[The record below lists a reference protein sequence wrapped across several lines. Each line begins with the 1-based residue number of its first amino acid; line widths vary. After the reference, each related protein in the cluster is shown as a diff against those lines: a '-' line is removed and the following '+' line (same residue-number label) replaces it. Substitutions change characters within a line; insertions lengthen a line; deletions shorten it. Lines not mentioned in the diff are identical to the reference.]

1 MLGTDGFGRSD
12 YRRALRRFFEIDRHY
27 VTLAA
32 LKSLADS
39 GDIDPRRAQDA
50 IERYDIDP
58 DAPMPTTV

>member
-1 MLGTDGFGRSD
+1 
-12 YRRALRRFFEIDRHY
+12 

-39 GDIDPRRAQDA
+39 GDIDPRRAQEA
-50 IERYDIDP
+50 IERYEIDP